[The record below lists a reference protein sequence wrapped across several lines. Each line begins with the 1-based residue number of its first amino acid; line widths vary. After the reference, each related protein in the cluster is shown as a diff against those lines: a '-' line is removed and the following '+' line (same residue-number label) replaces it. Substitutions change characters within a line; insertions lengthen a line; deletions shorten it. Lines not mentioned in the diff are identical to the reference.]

1 MGWGWKSF
9 LHKTKFRTKNVS
21 NYWMEKRIIRIKF
34 YYFFHV
40 SDQNVPVESLEG
52 AKIEKKDVSKEAKES
67 LISVQCRGLRSTVK
81 AKLELDSRKM
91 DMASAPLLG
100 RTTTVEDNK
109 TQVNLEKGVSSHQ
122 VSQNYKRKYF
132 RRTKIQFLTF
142 STVHENI
149 FLLFQKCKLYVSGHS
164 QPL

>member
-1 MGWGWKSF
+1 MGGWKSF
-9 LHKTKFRTKNVS
+9 LHKTKFRTKNVIIG
-21 NYWMEKRIIRIKF
+21 WKKRIVRIKF

-67 LISVQCRGLRSTVK
+67 LISVQCRGLRKTVK

-132 RRTKIQFLTF
+132 RRTNIQFLTF

>member
-1 MGWGWKSF
+1 MIP
-9 LHKTKFRTKNVS
+9 HN
-21 NYWMEKRIIRIKF
+21 
-34 YYFFHV
+34 
-40 SDQNVPVESLEG
+40 QNVRVESLEG

-67 LISVQCRGLRSTVK
+67 LISVQCRGLRKTVK

-132 RRTKIQFLTF
+132 RRTNIQFLTF
-142 STVHENI
+142 VTCE
-149 FLLFQKCKLYVSGHS
+149 LYVSGHS

>member
-1 MGWGWKSF
+1 MDGKEELLESSF
-9 LHKTKFRTKNVS
+9 TF
-21 NYWMEKRIIRIKF
+21 
-34 YYFFHV
+34 FFHV

-67 LISVQCRGLRSTVK
+67 LISVQCRGLRKTVK

-122 VSQNYKRKYF
+122 IIVSRSNLEEEKRQEGLQKSD
-132 RRTKIQFLTF
+132 RTCSDF
-142 STVHENI
+142 
-149 FLLFQKCKLYVSGHS
+149 
-164 QPL
+164 